1 MQRCTA
7 RAAGGT
13 INRLKPGPA
22 TVFSRSRNDD
32 IRGPILLYA
41 LLRGEIYVLRDPQY
55 APFPTILSPF
65 AFAGRRPCMRRG
77 SHSAAR
83 EGVPCAPRAQKLKTV
98 TLGNEPSEG
107 NP

>member
-22 TVFSRSRNDD
+22 TVFSRSRNEDD
-32 IRGPILLYA
+32 ISGQILFFGCARQDICGAAQYA
-41 LLRGEIYVLRDPQY
+41 LFP
-55 APFPTILSPF
+55 APLSPP
-65 AFAGRRPCMRRG
+65 AFAGWPINVRIG
-77 SHSAAR
+77 SHSLGGLRVAR
-83 EGVPCAPRAQKLKTV
+83 GSLLEKLKTV
-98 TLGNEPSEG
+98 TLGNGRKPG

>member
-13 INRLKPGPA
+13 MNRLKPGPA
-22 TVFSRSRNDD
+22 TVFSRSKNDD
-32 IRGPILLYA
+32 ISGPIPLFA
-41 LLRGEIYVLRDPQY
+41 LLRGEIYVLRDNQY

-65 AFAGRRPCMRRG
+65 PFAGRRPCMRLG
-77 SHSAAR
+77 SQSAYAQAALR
-83 EGVPCAPRAQKLKTV
+83 ALRAQKLKTV
-98 TLGNEPSEG
+98 TLGNEPLGG